1 MYCYKQS
8 EINIVLISLQDKSG
22 NMTRRNITRKKFI
35 STAVAGLA
43 GIKII
48 PHLRG
53 GNVTEIHRD
62 RSIGK
67 TGIMVS
73 PVCFG
78 ATRTNDESL
87 IKYAIDK
94 GFSFIDTGRSYANG
108 NNERLV
114 GRAVSGIRDKVVIQS
129 KLRLDPNELP
139 SEGKGKKGA
148 EEIKSSLNSKVEASL
163 KALGS
168 DYIDILLYH
177 DASLENLLFHP
188 EVMRFFAD
196 MKSSGVIKACG
207 FSTHNDLMNLPE
219 RNNRELFYDVIMVPF
234 NHKGSFVHSVT
245 GNFSEWDQNR
255 LISALTEAGNKG
267 IGVIAMKTC
276 SGGKYSPSPDVEP
289 VYPEAVRWVIRH
301 SFISSAAV
309 AMANFEQVNEHVP
322 LLND

>member
-1 MYCYKQS
+1 MK
-8 EINIVLISLQDKSG
+8 
-22 NMTRRNITRKKFI
+22 RNITRKEFI
-35 STAVAGLA
+35 SGTVAGLA
-43 GIKII
+43 GIKMI
-48 PHLRG
+48 PYLRTVK
-53 GNVTEIHRD
+53 VTEVPLR

-67 TGIMVS
+67 TGIMVP

-114 GRAVSGIRDKVVIQS
+114 GRAVSGIRNKVVIQS
-129 KLRLDPNELP
+129 KLRLDPNELTQD
-139 SEGKGKKGA
+139 GKGKKGA
-148 EEIKSSLNSKVEASL
+148 EEIKSALNFKLEASL

-188 EVMRFFAD
+188 EVMRFFDDLRSA
-196 MKSSGVIKACG
+196 GVIKACG

-245 GNFSEWDQNR
+245 GSFSEWDQNR
-255 LISALTEAGNKG
+255 LITALTEAGNKG

-276 SGGKYSPSPDVEP
+276 SAGKYSPSPDVEP
-289 VYPEAVRWVIRH
+289 GYPEAVRWVIRH
-301 SFISSAAV
+301 SYISSAAV

-322 LLND
+322 LLSDL

>member
-1 MYCYKQS
+1 MANK
-8 EINIVLISLQDKSG
+8 IF
-22 NMTRRNITRKKFI
+22 TRKKFI
-35 STAVAGLA
+35 STTLAGLT

-48 PHLRG
+48 PHLTSRK
-53 GNVTEIHRD
+53 VEVKLQD

-67 TGIMVS
+67 TGIKIA

-94 GFSFIDTGRSYANG
+94 GFTFIDTGRSYANG

-114 GRAVSGIRDKVVIQS
+114 GRAISGIRNKVVIQS
-129 KLRLDPNELP
+129 KLRLDPDELP
-139 SEGKGKKGA
+139 AEGKGKKGA
-148 EEIKSSLNSKVEASL
+148 EEIKSALNSKLEASL

-188 EVMRFFAD
+188 EVMRFFTD
-196 MKSSGVIKACG
+196 LKSSGVIKACG
-207 FSTHNDLMNLPE
+207 FSTHNDLMNLHE
-219 RNNRELFYDVIMVPF
+219 RNNNELFYDVIMVPF

-245 GNFSEWDQNR
+245 GNFSEWDQSR
-255 LISALTEAGNKG
+255 LIAALTEAGKKG

-276 SGGKYSPSPDVEP
+276 SGGKYSLSQDVAPD
-289 VYPEAVRWVIRH
+289 YPEAVKWVIRH
-301 SFISSAAV
+301 SYISSAAV
-309 AMANFEQVNEHVP
+309 AMANFEQVNDYIP
-322 LLND
+322 LLNDF